1 MRWASAAIVL
11 AGAKSLVVALDPV
24 SVVGNKFFNKDG
36 SQFFIKGVAYQLV
49 PQDPLIDTAQC
60 KRDASLMSE
69 LGANTIRVYHVNA
82 TADHDGCMQA
92 FDDAGIYVLADL
104 DTFDTY
110 ILPDNNYWDKDKF
123 QSYAAVMDA
132 FEKYDNILG
141 FFIGNENIAT
151 KDDSPT
157 APYLKAAARDMKA
170 YRDAQGYREI
180 PVGYSAA
187 DILELRPALQDY
199 LTCGGNSSEIV
210 DFFSLNSYSWCDPS
224 TYVGSTYNMLEEYA
238 KDFPVPIFFSETG
251 CIIPGPRLW
260 DDQDAVF
267 GPKMVNDW
275 SGSIVYEWIQ
285 EENSYGIITYGP
297 PDQPAG
303 PNVEG
308 GFLRKGTPQPKSPD
322 FPNLKSK
329 WATIS
334 PSGVSKS
341 AYDPD
346 SVSTRACPKSS
357 AGSWWEVDG
366 DVKLPT
372 LGQVLAVSPKATTTL
387 LSTGTS
393 TPTDT
398 FTAVVTAETV
408 TDSSGSVVTSM
419 MTITAP
425 PSTATDGSGSST
437 TSGASAA
444 TTTSKKGASTVNRPT
459 VFGAGLV
466 SAILAFA
473 ILL

>member
-1 MRWASAAIVL
+1 
-11 AGAKSLVVALDPV
+11 
-24 SVVGNKFFNKDG
+24 
-36 SQFFIKGVAYQLV
+36 
-49 PQDPLIDTAQC
+49 
-60 KRDASLMSE
+60 
-69 LGANTIRVYHVNA
+69 
-82 TADHDGCMQA
+82 
-92 FDDAGIYVLADL
+92 
-104 DTFDTY
+104 
-110 ILPDNNYWDKDKF
+110 
-123 QSYAAVMDA
+123 MDA
-132 FEKYDNILG
+132 FQKYDNILG

-170 YRDAQGYREI
+170 YRDAQGYRKI

-297 PDQPAG
+297 PNQPAG
-303 PNVEG
+303 PDVEG

-329 WATIS
+329 WATIT
-334 PSGVSKS
+334 PSGVQKS

-346 SVSTRACPKSS
+346 SVSTRACPKST

-372 LGQVLAVSPKATTTL
+372 LGQVLAVSPKATTAL

-398 FTAVVTAETV
+398 FTAIVTAETV

-444 TTTSKKGASTVNRPT
+444 TTTSKKGASTINRPT

-466 SAILAFA
+466 SAVLAFA

>member
-1 MRWASAAIVL
+1 
-11 AGAKSLVVALDPV
+11 
-24 SVVGNKFFNKDG
+24 
-36 SQFFIKGVAYQLV
+36 
-49 PQDPLIDTAQC
+49 
-60 KRDASLMSE
+60 
-69 LGANTIRVYHVNA
+69 
-82 TADHDGCMQA
+82 
-92 FDDAGIYVLADL
+92 
-104 DTFDTY
+104 
-110 ILPDNNYWDKDKF
+110 
-123 QSYAAVMDA
+123 MDA
-132 FEKYDNILG
+132 FQKYDNILG

-151 KDDSPT
+151 NDDSPT

-224 TYVGSTYNMLEEYA
+224 TYVGSTYNQLEQYA
-238 KDFPVPIFFSETG
+238 KNFPVPIFFSETG
-251 CIIPGPRLW
+251 CIIPGPRVW

-267 GPKMVNDW
+267 GSEMVNDW

-285 EENSYGIITYGP
+285 EENSYGIITYGSP
-297 PDQPAG
+297 NQPAG

-308 GFLRKGTPQPKSPD
+308 GFLRKGTPQPKLPD

-334 PSGVSKS
+334 PTGVHKS

-346 SVSTRACPKSS
+346 SVSTRACPKST

-372 LGQVLAVSPKATTTL
+372 LGQVLAVSPRPTTAL
-387 LSTGTS
+387 LSTDTS
-393 TPTDT
+393 TPTGT
-398 FTAVVTAETV
+398 IAVTAETI

-425 PSTATDGSGSST
+425 PSAATTGSGSST

-444 TTTSKKGASTVNRPT
+444 KTTSKSGASTDKRVT
-459 VFGAGLV
+459 AFGAGLV
-466 SAILAFA
+466 SAVLAFA

>member
-1 MRWASAAIVL
+1 M
-11 AGAKSLVVALDPV
+11 
-24 SVVGNKFFNKDG
+24 
-36 SQFFIKGVAYQLV
+36 
-49 PQDPLIDTAQC
+49 
-60 KRDASLMSE
+60 
-69 LGANTIRVYHVNA
+69 
-82 TADHDGCMQA
+82 
-92 FDDAGIYVLADL
+92 
-104 DTFDTY
+104 DTF
-110 ILPDNNYWDKDKF
+110 
-123 QSYAAVMDA
+123 Q
-132 FEKYDNILG
+132 KYDNILG

-170 YRDAQGYREI
+170 YRDAQGYRDI

-224 TYVGSTYNMLEEYA
+224 TYVGSTYNQLEAYA
-238 KDFPVPIFFSETG
+238 KNFPVPIFFSETG

-267 GPKMVNDW
+267 GPQMVNDW

-297 PDQPAG
+297 PNQPAG

-334 PSGVSKS
+334 PSGVQKS

-346 SVSTRACPKSS
+346 SVSTRACPQSS
-357 AGSWWEVDG
+357 AGSWWEVNG

-372 LGQVLAVSPKATTTL
+372 LGQILAVSPKATTAFA
-387 LSTGTS
+387 STA

-398 FTAVVTAETV
+398 FTAEITAETV
-408 TDSSGSVVTSM
+408 TDSSGSVLVST
-419 MTITAP
+419 MTITTP

-444 TTTSKKGASTVNRPT
+444 TTTSKKGAAADNRPT

-466 SAILAFA
+466 SAVLAFA

>member
-1 MRWASAAIVL
+1 MRWSSAAIAL
-11 AGAKSLVVALDPV
+11 AGAKFVVALDPV

-36 SQFFIKGVAYQLV
+36 SQFFIKGVAYQLI
-49 PQDPLIDTAQC
+49 PQDPLVDTAQC
-60 KRDASLMSE
+60 KRDATLMSE

-92 FDDAGIYVLADL
+92 FNDAGIYVLADL

-123 QSYAAVMDA
+123 KAYAAVMDT
-132 FEKYDNILG
+132 FQKYDNILG

-151 KDDSPT
+151 KNDSPT

-170 YRDAQGYREI
+170 YRDASGYRDI
-180 PVGYSAA
+180 PIGYSAA

-224 TYVGSTYNMLEEYA
+224 TYVGSTYNQLEEYA

-267 GPKMVNDW
+267 GPQMVNDW

-297 PDQPAG
+297 PGQPDG

-308 GFLRKGTPQPKSPD
+308 GFLRKGTPQPKLPD

-334 PSGVSKS
+334 PTGVQKS

-346 SVSTRACPKSS
+346 SVSTRACPKST

-372 LGQVLAVSPKATTTL
+372 LGQVLAVSPRPTSALVSTETDTP
-387 LSTGTS
+387 TGT
-393 TPTDT
+393 
-398 FTAVVTAETV
+398 VTAEVTAKTI

-419 MTITAP
+419 MTITPP
-425 PSTATDGSGSST
+425 PSAATAGSGSST
-437 TSGASAA
+437 TSGANAA
-444 TTTSKKGASTVNRPT
+444 TTSSKSGASTNKRAT
-459 VFGAGLV
+459 LFGASLV
-466 SAILAFA
+466 SVVLAFA
-473 ILL
+473 VLL

>member
-1 MRWASAAIVL
+1 MRWASAAIAL
-11 AGAKSLVVALDPV
+11 AGAKSFVVALDPV

-49 PQDPLIDTAQC
+49 PQDPLVDTAQC

-82 TADHDGCMQA
+82 TSDHDGCMQA

-123 QSYAAVMDA
+123 QAYAAVMDT
-132 FEKYDNILG
+132 FQKYDNILG

-199 LTCGGNSSEIV
+199 LTCGGNSSETV

-224 TYVGSTYNMLEEYA
+224 TYVGSTYNQLEEYA

-267 GPKMVNDW
+267 GPEMVNDW

-297 PDQPAG
+297 PNQPAG
-303 PNVEG
+303 PDVEG

-329 WATIS
+329 WATIT
-334 PSGVSKS
+334 PSGVQKS
-341 AYDPD
+341 AYNPS

-366 DVKLPT
+366 DVPLPT
-372 LGQVLAVSPKATTTL
+372 LGQILAVSVKATTVSGTD
-387 LSTGTS
+387 TS

-398 FTAVVTAETV
+398 LTAVITTETV
-408 TDSSGSVVTSM
+408 TDSSGSVMTSM
-419 MTITAP
+419 MTITPP
-425 PSTATDGSGSST
+425 PSTVTGGSASS

-444 TTTSKKGASTVNRPT
+444 TTTSKKGAAADNRPR

>member
-1 MRWASAAIVL
+1 M
-11 AGAKSLVVALDPV
+11 
-24 SVVGNKFFNKDG
+24 
-36 SQFFIKGVAYQLV
+36 
-49 PQDPLIDTAQC
+49 
-60 KRDASLMSE
+60 
-69 LGANTIRVYHVNA
+69 
-82 TADHDGCMQA
+82 
-92 FDDAGIYVLADL
+92 
-104 DTFDTY
+104 DTF
-110 ILPDNNYWDKDKF
+110 
-123 QSYAAVMDA
+123 Q
-132 FEKYDNILG
+132 KYDNILG

-199 LTCGGNSSEIV
+199 LTCGGNSSETV

-224 TYVGSTYNMLEEYA
+224 TYVGSTYNQLEEYA

-267 GPKMVNDW
+267 GPEMVNDW

-297 PDQPAG
+297 PNQPAG
-303 PNVEG
+303 PDVEG

-329 WATIS
+329 WATIT
-334 PSGVSKS
+334 PSGVQKS
-341 AYDPD
+341 AYNPS

-366 DVKLPT
+366 DVPLPT
-372 LGQVLAVSPKATTTL
+372 LGQILAVSVKATTVSGTD
-387 LSTGTS
+387 TS

-398 FTAVVTAETV
+398 LTAVITTETV
-408 TDSSGSVVTSM
+408 TDSSGSVMTSM
-419 MTITAP
+419 MTITPP
-425 PSTATDGSGSST
+425 PSTVTGGSASS

-444 TTTSKKGASTVNRPT
+444 TTTSKKGAAADNRPR

>member
-1 MRWASAAIVL
+1 MMRWASAAIAL

-123 QSYAAVMDA
+123 QSYAAVMDT
-132 FEKYDNILG
+132 FQKYDNILG

-151 KDDSPT
+151 KNDSPT

-297 PDQPAG
+297 PNQPAG

-334 PSGVSKS
+334 PSGVQKS

-387 LSTGTS
+387 LSTDTS

-425 PSTATDGSGSST
+425 PSTATDAST

-466 SAILAFA
+466 SAVLAFA

>member
-372 LGQVLAVSPKATTTL
+372 LGQVLATRA
-387 LSTGTS
+387 
-393 TPTDT
+393 PTQ
-398 FTAVVTAETV
+398 AARKEAE
-408 TDSSGSVVTSM
+408 
-419 MTITAP
+419 
-425 PSTATDGSGSST
+425 
-437 TSGASAA
+437 
-444 TTTSKKGASTVNRPT
+444 
-459 VFGAGLV
+459 
-466 SAILAFA
+466 
-473 ILL
+473 

>member
-1 MRWASAAIVL
+1 MRWASAAIAL
-11 AGAKSLVVALDPV
+11 AGAKSFVVALDPV

-123 QSYAAVMDA
+123 QSYAAVMDT
-132 FEKYDNILG
+132 FQKYDNILG

-224 TYVGSTYNMLEEYA
+224 TYVGSTYNKLEEYA
-238 KDFPVPIFFSETG
+238 KGFPVPIFFSETG
-251 CIIPGPRLW
+251 CIIPGPRVW

-267 GPKMVNDW
+267 GKDMVNDW

-334 PSGVSKS
+334 PSGVQKS

-346 SVSTRACPKSS
+346 SVSTRDCPKST

-372 LGQVLAVSPKATTTL
+372 LGQILAVSPKPTTAV

-398 FTAVVTAETV
+398 FTAVVTAETI

-419 MTITAP
+419 MTITPP
-425 PSTATDGSGSST
+425 PSTATDGSASP

-444 TTTSKKGASTVNRPT
+444 TTTSKKGAATDNRPT

-466 SAILAFA
+466 SAVLAFA

>member
-1 MRWASAAIVL
+1 MRWSSAAIAL
-11 AGAKSLVVALDPV
+11 AGAKSVVVALDPV

-49 PQDPLIDTAQC
+49 PHDPLVDTAQC

-69 LGANTIRVYHVNA
+69 LGANTIRVYHVDP
-82 TADHDGCMQA
+82 TADHDGCMKA

-110 ILPDNNYWDKDKF
+110 ILPTNNYWDKDKYK
-123 QSYAAVMDA
+123 SYAAVMDA
-132 FEKYDNILG
+132 FQKYDNILG

-151 KDDSPT
+151 KNDSPT

-224 TYVGSTYNMLEEYA
+224 TYVGSTYNKLEEYA

-267 GPKMVNDW
+267 GPEMVNDW

-297 PDQPAG
+297 PNQPAG

-308 GFLRKGTPQPKSPD
+308 GFLRKGTPQPKLPD

-334 PSGVSKS
+334 PTGVHKS
-341 AYDPD
+341 AYDLD
-346 SVSTRACPKSS
+346 SVSTRACPKST

-372 LGQVLAVSPKATTTL
+372 LGQVLAVSPRPTTDL
-387 LSTGTS
+387 VG
-393 TPTDT
+393 TDT
-398 FTAVVTAETV
+398 SAPTGTAVVTTETI
-408 TDSSGSVVTSM
+408 TDSSGSVMTSM

-425 PSTATDGSGSST
+425 PSTATGGSGSST

-444 TTTSKKGASTVNRPT
+444 TTSSKSGASTDKRAT
-459 VFGAGLV
+459 AFGAGLV
-466 SAILAFA
+466 SVVLAFA